1 MKYIIITADDLGL
14 DIATN
19 RAIFEGYK
27 AGVIS
32 ASSIIP
38 NSESLGDA
46 VKNVVKPNPSLDIG
60 IQLNITEG
68 KSLITNYDS
77 YLTSD
82 DGFYNNSWKKLLLFS
97 NNNNYLKQIK
107 AEFTSQIEYI
117 ISLGIKPSYLCSH
130 HNIHIIP
137 QVFNTVCELA
147 VKYNINNVRTLTE
160 IPYIV
165 PEIYR
170 HAEGNYISRIIKNL
184 IYNTSTKLTQP
195 ILSKYELNTNDYYI
209 GTLYDGQMDK
219 DSVIYGLEKV
229 SDDTLTEI
237 TFHPTTNRWKHLAYL
252 EYKTLINPK
261 FKEKINTSEYNII
274 TWSELTNNI
283 ELSEKE
289 GNKDSQDEITNHHTE
304 VNKNEA
310 KEPADKNMAQEF
322 ESKNRYETIVHS
334 IKINE
339 KPNREE
345 DE

>member
-1 MKYIIITADDLGL
+1 
-14 DIATN
+14 
-19 RAIFEGYK
+19 
-27 AGVIS
+27 
-32 ASSIIP
+32 
-38 NSESLGDA
+38 
-46 VKNVVKPNPSLDIG
+46 
-60 IQLNITEG
+60 
-68 KSLITNYDS
+68 
-77 YLTSD
+77 
-82 DGFYNNSWKKLLLFS
+82 
-97 NNNNYLKQIK
+97 
-107 AEFTSQIEYI
+107 
-117 ISLGIKPSYLCSH
+117 
-130 HNIHIIP
+130 
-137 QVFNTVCELA
+137 
-147 VKYNINNVRTLTE
+147 
-160 IPYIV
+160 
-165 PEIYR
+165 
-170 HAEGNYISRIIKNL
+170 
-184 IYNTSTKLTQP
+184 
-195 ILSKYELNTNDYYI
+195 
-209 GTLYDGQMDK
+209 MDK